1 MKIAEQS
8 NKPFRGEIN
17 NWWKSPCS
25 ELSLK
30 YYKDHGIKNLGYVI
44 CGDIKGHPYIPDSRP
59 NRGNF
64 QTSLVINKEFNQES
78 QVETVETLNSIYKLM
93 NPRAKESLTP

>member
-1 MKIAEQS
+1 M
-8 NKPFRGEIN
+8 KPFRGEIH

-30 YYKDHGIKNLGYVI
+30 YYKNLGIKNLGYVI
-44 CGDIKGHPYIPDSRP
+44 CGDIKGHPSIPDSRP

-64 QTSLVINKEFNQES
+64 QTSLVVADDGNRI
-78 QVETVETLNSIYKLM
+78 ETLNSRYNLWCRRVVE
-93 NPRAKESLTP
+93 PKESLTP